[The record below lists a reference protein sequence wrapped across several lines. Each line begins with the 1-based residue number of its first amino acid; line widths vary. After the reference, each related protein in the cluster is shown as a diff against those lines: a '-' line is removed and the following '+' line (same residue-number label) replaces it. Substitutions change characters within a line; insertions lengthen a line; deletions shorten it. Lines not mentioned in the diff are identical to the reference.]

1 MPCPNPVYP
10 SPANQPLGGVAPR
23 PLSPQRPS
31 APPPTATPTPT
42 GPPALAL
49 RPSVVPVASREAPAL
64 APTPQALG
72 QVRQTGALGRLEP
85 ALARL
90 SRCACVVAAGRSAP
104 VSVGSQRQRILRYR
118 TSDP

>member
-31 APPPTATPTPT
+31 APPPTPTPTPT
-42 GPPALAL
+42 ALPALAL
-49 RPSVVPVASREAPAL
+49 RPSVVPPVASRVAPAL

-72 QVRQTGALGRLEP
+72 QVRQSGALGRLAAEP
-85 ALARL
+85 SLAAVLLLLVIAVASFGTAIALRL
-90 SRCACVVAAGRSAP
+90 RRP
-104 VSVGSQRQRILRYR
+104 RRH
-118 TSDP
+118 

>member
-1 MPCPNPVYP
+1 VYP

-42 GPPALAL
+42 APPTLAL

-72 QVRQTGALGRLEP
+72 QVRQTGALGRLAAEP
-85 ALARL
+85 SLAAALLLLMTA
-90 SRCACVVAAGRSAP
+90 VASFGTAIA
-104 VSVGSQRQRILRYR
+104 LRVR
-118 TSDP
+118 RRRRP